1 MTVAGFLRHDN
12 TLEAYS
18 QKEAMNAQSFIAFT
32 EDFIQN
38 QVIGSDVQNIVIIDN
53 ASFHRAHVSKVKM
66 EHWKKQNLFF
76 QFMPPYCS
84 ELNHIEILW
93 RFIKNEWLC
102 IQDYESEEKLK
113 KAVEGIIKEFDSKY
127 TIK

>member
-1 MTVAGFLRHDN
+1 MT
-12 TLEAYS
+12 E
-18 QKEAMNAQSFIAFT
+18 
-32 EDFIQN
+32 
-38 QVIGSDVQNIVIIDN
+38 
-53 ASFHRAHVSKVKM
+53 
-66 EHWKKQNLFF
+66 
-76 QFMPPYCS
+76 PYCS

-127 TIK
+127 TINFS